1 MDITE
6 IRELYKELSS
16 LSLRRGIRER
26 HYSYYDVSQ
35 ARPFRS
41 RCAFVIPKFV
51 EPFKQAAKIIYGLCD
66 EVEKLRKEVQYL
78 TEKNEKETK
87 KLLKKISNARL
98 EQSDIT
104 RKTDKDPAA
113 EVHSG
118 GSSSGGSGSSDREKV
133 EDGARRVEA

>member
-16 LSLRRGIRER
+16 LNLRRGIKER

-35 ARPFRS
+35 GSPFRS

-51 EPFKQAAKIIYGLCD
+51 EPIRHAGKIIYGLCD
-66 EVEKLRKEVQYL
+66 EVEKLRNEVVYL
-78 TEKNEKETK
+78 TDKNEKETK
-87 KLLKKISNARL
+87 KLLKKISNARSK
-98 EQSDIT
+98 QSNTT
-104 RKTDKDPAA
+104 RKTDEDSSA

-118 GSSSGGSGSSDREKV
+118 GSSSGGPGSGDRQEV
-133 EDGARRVEA
+133 EDGAGRAKA